1 MVLDVSRKIYIE
13 EQGNEFPT
21 KEALEVF
28 RQTDVKKNLRNLIL
42 HMADISNSI
51 RPFRIVRMWAW
62 QVLEEF
68 FLQGDLEKAAAIQ
81 VQVLNDRDKVNRP
94 LSQIGFIEFLVA
106 PLLFATAKVMP
117 TMDHCVEQVA
127 GNLKSW
133 NA

>member
-51 RPFRIVRMWAW
+51 RPFRICRIWAW

-68 FLQGDLEKAAAIQ
+68 FMQGDLEKAAQIQ
-81 VQVLNDRDKVNRP
+81 VQVLNDRDKVNRAN
-94 LSQIGFIEFLVA
+94 SQIGFIEFLVT
-106 PLLFATAKVMP
+106 PLVFATVKIMP
-117 TMDHCVEQVA
+117 PAEACAEQA
-127 GNLKSW
+127 LTNLKS
-133 NA
+133 

>member
-42 HMADISNSI
+42 HLADISNSM
-51 RPFRIVRMWAW
+51 RPFRIVRIWAC
-62 QVLEEF
+62 QVL
-68 FLQGDLEKAAAIQ
+68 D
-81 VQVLNDRDKVNRP
+81 DRDKVNRP

-127 GNLKSW
+127 GNLQSW
-133 NA
+133 KVEWMQSK